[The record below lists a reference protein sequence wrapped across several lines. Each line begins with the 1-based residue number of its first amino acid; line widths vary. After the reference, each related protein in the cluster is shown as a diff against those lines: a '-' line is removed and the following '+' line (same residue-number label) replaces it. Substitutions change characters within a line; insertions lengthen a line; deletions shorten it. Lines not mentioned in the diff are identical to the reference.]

1 MSSIKHCMWQTLW
14 ACANRDLYP
23 GLGIPE
29 FVQPLNLK
37 GLLNRD
43 GVMYVP
49 VFLDGIGVT
58 VFDLSRD
65 KALYIT
71 GETENTENALYKLI
85 EETCEQLYCTQM
97 GVVHNVEEIPKI
109 EQDNILYVFS
119 TDKTLDYVE
128 ECIMARTTAGNKPI
142 RFILYGT
149 KPIDYQ
155 IGGVGCTTGF
165 DAHGYYM
172 QGNEGRRSYW
182 NVKEEVGE
190 DVDV

>member
-23 GLGIPE
+23 GLQIPE
-29 FVQPLNLK
+29 YVQPLNLK

-49 VFLDGIGVT
+49 VLLDGIGVT

-65 KALYIT
+65 KAIYVT
-71 GETENTENALYKLI
+71 GETENTESALYKLI
-85 EETCEQLYCTQM
+85 EETCGQLYGAQM
-97 GVVHNVEEIPKI
+97 GVVHSVEEIPKI
-109 EQDNILYVFS
+109 EQDNILYVFG

-128 ECIMARTTAGNKPI
+128 ECIRARTAAGNKPI
-142 RFILYGT
+142 RFILHGT
-149 KPIDYQ
+149 KSIDYQ
-155 IGGVGCTTGF
+155 IGGVGCTTGA
-165 DAHGYYM
+165 DTHGYYM
-172 QGNEGRRSYW
+172 TGNEGRRSYW

>member
-23 GLGIPE
+23 GLGIPK

-37 GLLNRD
+37 GLLSRD

-49 VFLDGIGVT
+49 VLLDGIGVT
-58 VFDLSRD
+58 VFDLLRD

-71 GETENTENALYKLI
+71 GETENTESALYKLI
-85 EETCEQLYCTQM
+85 EETCGQLYDSQM
-97 GVVHNVEEIPKI
+97 GVIHDVKEIPMV
-109 EQDNILYVFS
+109 EQDNILYSFS
-119 TDKTLDYVE
+119 TDKTPDYVE
-128 ECIMARTTAGNKPI
+128 ECIRARTAAGNKPI

-149 KPIDYQ
+149 KPIEYQ
-155 IGGVGCTTGF
+155 VGGVGCTTGI
-165 DAHGYYM
+165 DAHGCYM
-172 QGNEGRRSYW
+172 IGNEDRRSYW

-190 DVDV
+190 GVDV